1 MDRKGTEMLV
11 PDRSLVSANTRF
23 PVDAHPMVPDLSRSP
38 AVVLVVEDEMMLRMR
53 AVDMVEDAG
62 YTPVEALDTDEAVA
76 ILESRSD
83 IALIC
88 TDIQLPGSMDG
99 LGLAHTVHKRWPAI
113 KIILV
118 SGQLNPSSIDLPPC
132 SRFFGKPLQAWQII
146 AQMRSMIGHA

>member
-1 MDRKGTEMLV
+1 
-11 PDRSLVSANTRF
+11 
-23 PVDAHPMVPDLSRSP
+23 
-38 AVVLVVEDEMMLRMR
+38 
-53 AVDMVEDAG
+53 VEDAG

-83 IALIC
+83 IVLMC
-88 TDIQLPGSMDG
+88 TDIQLPVSMDG

-118 SGQLNPSSIDLPPC
+118 SGQLSPASIDLPPC